1 MKKNFFISIFLAF
14 ASAVGVA
21 QTQYKFEKGN
31 VSTELQLSL
40 FSFSAKIDYDDET
53 FNYSTGPFS
62 MPGLR
67 LRCALTEKLLL
78 RTTVGLDFGHNTIKK
93 NLDDSLRWYY
103 PYDPYP
109 LIVITGTSTDKNKY
123 TEYSIALGLE
133 YHLGNWERISVYLGG
148 ELFFGQRITNGT
160 AELDQRAEYFSYNW
174 ADELVQV
181 MVRETTNS
189 LTTKNCKVDGSD
201 YIQNGMM
208 SFGINLVTGMDFFI
222 YKGLYVGAELGLGYG
237 YASFLKG
244 SAKGTSKMRT
254 HISSPPDETIFE
266 DNINK
271 KLDDKI
277 NSGNLSF
284 RCNPMIRLGWRF

>member
-1 MKKNFFISIFLAF
+1 MRKLFFISIFLAF
-14 ASAVGVA
+14 ANAMGVA

-31 VSTELQLSL
+31 ISTELQLSL

-93 NLDDSLRWYY
+93 KLDDTVRQYYY
-103 PYDPYP
+103 PMT
-109 LIVITGTSTDKNKY
+109 VVTGTSTDKNRY

-133 YHLGNWERISVYLGG
+133 YHLGNWERMSVYLGG

-160 AELDQRAEYFSYNW
+160 AELDRKYEHYEYSWTNPDIVLY
-174 ADELVQV
+174 ETV
-181 MVRETTNS
+181 ETTNS
-189 LTTKNCKVDGSD
+189 LTTKNCRTDGWD
-201 YIQNGMM
+201 YVQNGRMV
-208 SFGINLVTGMDFFI
+208 FGINLVAGMDFFI
-222 YKGLYVGAELGLGYG
+222 YKGLYLGAELGLGYG
-237 YASFLKG
+237 YTNLLKG
-244 SAKGTSKMRT
+244 TAKGNYKTVITDHSSNGHTTTSERE
-254 HISSPPDETIFE
+254 ID
-266 DNINK
+266 K
-271 KLDDKI
+271 KLKDQI
-277 NSGNLSF
+277 TNGNLSF